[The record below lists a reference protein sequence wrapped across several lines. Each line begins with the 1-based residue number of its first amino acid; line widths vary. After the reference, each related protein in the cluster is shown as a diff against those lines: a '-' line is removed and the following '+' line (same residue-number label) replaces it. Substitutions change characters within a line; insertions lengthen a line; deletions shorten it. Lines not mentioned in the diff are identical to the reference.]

1 MKKKNWSIS
10 LESDEYQNN
19 VELVIEDAIDAVKQT
34 ACGCYVNLVTPPN
47 FGNTEYYL
55 TDLLMSR
62 FAGYITVQF
71 IDQCGCG
78 GYVLRVWKSSAGE
91 LRSMKQ
97 HLVK

>member
-34 ACGCYVNLVTPPN
+34 ACGCYVNVVTPLN
-47 FGNTEYYL
+47 FGNPENYL
-55 TDLLMSR
+55 KEMLMSR

-78 GYVLRVWKSSAGE
+78 GYVLRVWKSSAGKLSCME
-91 LRSMKQ
+91 Q
-97 HLVK
+97 HHVK